1 MTAPMSRRIDAVA
14 AASLALT
21 VAGMVATPLVARGG
35 PARRVLSTVVVTAL
49 ATGTGART
57 IRTWGPARGL
67 GTGAAV
73 TAATAVVERAGTRTG
88 RPFGRYEYT
97 AALRP
102 KVAGV
107 PAIVPLAWFA
117 MAVPARET
125 AHGALGDRSTPVRRI
140 VLGSAA
146 LVAWDLF
153 LDPQMVDA
161 GHWTWAHPDPGL
173 PLVPGVPLTNYGGWL
188 VVSVVMVGVLDRLLP
203 RHSGPSGP
211 AAALYLWT
219 YGSSVLAHVVFFGR
233 PGSALVGGLLMGA
246 LALPFARAVWMSAG
260 RAQSE

>member
-153 LDPQMVDA
+153 LDPQMV
-161 GHWTWAHPDPGL
+161 GEGYWRWARRGAYR
-173 PLVPGVPLTNYGGWL
+173 GIPLTNFAGWFLTGLGVMALLELVLPPGGRRATADP
-188 VVSVVMVGVLDRLLP
+188 V
-203 RHSGPSGP
+203 
-211 AAALYLWT
+211 
-219 YGSSVLAHVVFFGR
+219 
-233 PGSALVGGLLMGA
+233 LVGEYAFMGA
-246 LALPFARAVWMSAG
+246 METLGFTLFFRDRVVAATGGAAMVPLAAISVRTTWAARRR
-260 RAQSE
+260 RAIP